1 MRNVFVPLISII
13 TTCVAYC
20 LPAKADDNILQ
31 TQQVGSWTNVVSFAI
46 NHNGNYII
54 MTMKDE
60 STGKD
65 FVYES
70 ALDGSNWSTPKKV
83 ESLNSIV
90 ENGAQ
95 IGGVSLSYDQ
105 KTLFFH
111 SDMPGGKGGF
121 DIYSCPKTADGWGT
135 PVNLEKI
142 NSDKDDTFPTVVP
155 GGERIYFLRH
165 QIQAD
170 ARQEKKELD
179 RMSIYYADKNAAGEF
194 KRPSITN
201 PALNRGWV
209 EDVVVAKNSK
219 SIIYSS
225 RTDKKEPSRL
235 LYSQIMVGEQVYIP
249 EIIVNANDSYDY
261 YQGQEADGKVYFLRS
276 NNKKRSRVGSIFSA
290 KVPSRF
296 NIKGT
301 VEEKGSVTVGKD
313 SRPVAAN
320 ITVYNPTT
328 MQVLGRYNSFHA
340 TGEYDMVNNDHS
352 QYMIDVRS
360 PGYSY
365 ASYMIDYPEDAKSK
379 LPSQIELFDTIAL
392 TISVYDAEIFR
403 PLDSKVIAVRAA
415 DKQIFRSIATE
426 DGHYTFRLPLGSNY
440 NIIATSKNFEE
451 NKFMFRLEGDIVFSH
466 FLRELPLSPLK
477 RKVNF
482 RIVNA
487 ETNEPILA
495 HIRLKNTSRDENIN
509 VPAAAAKLPAT
520 EIALR
525 EGDYYILTVDEAKGY
540 AFHSSMVDMIKFKE
554 SEITI
559 PLIPLKVGE
568 RINLKDINFETAS
581 AELLPES
588 YTELNRLLKLINE
601 NPTLRFEI
609 SAHTDDVGS
618 ASYNIR
624 LSNMRALSVTNYLL
638 ENGVNPNRL
647 VSKGYGMTQ
656 PKVPNTSDE
665 NRAINRRVDFMLLP
679 AEEL

>member
-1 MRNVFVPLISII
+1 
-13 TTCVAYC
+13 
-20 LPAKADDNILQ
+20 
-31 TQQVGSWTNVVSFAI
+31 
-46 NHNGNYII
+46 
-54 MTMKDE
+54 
-60 STGKD
+60 
-65 FVYES
+65 
-70 ALDGSNWSTPKKV
+70 
-83 ESLNSIV
+83 
-90 ENGAQ
+90 
-95 IGGVSLSYDQ
+95 
-105 KTLFFH
+105 
-111 SDMPGGKGGF
+111 
-121 DIYSCPKTADGWGT
+121 
-135 PVNLEKI
+135 
-142 NSDKDDTFPTVVP
+142 
-155 GGERIYFLRH
+155 
-165 QIQAD
+165 
-170 ARQEKKELD
+170 
-179 RMSIYYADKNAAGEF
+179 
-194 KRPSITN
+194 
-201 PALNRGWV
+201 
-209 EDVVVAKNSK
+209 
-219 SIIYSS
+219 
-225 RTDKKEPSRL
+225 
-235 LYSQIMVGEQVYIP
+235 
-249 EIIVNANDSYDY
+249 
-261 YQGQEADGKVYFLRS
+261 
-276 NNKKRSRVGSIFSA
+276 
-290 KVPSRF
+290 
-296 NIKGT
+296 
-301 VEEKGSVTVGKD
+301 
-313 SRPVAAN
+313 
-320 ITVYNPTT
+320 
-328 MQVLGRYNSFHA
+328 
-340 TGEYDMVNNDHS
+340 
-352 QYMIDVRS
+352 
-360 PGYSY
+360 
-365 ASYMIDYPEDAKSK
+365 
-379 LPSQIELFDTIAL
+379 
-392 TISVYDAEIFR
+392 
-403 PLDSKVIAVRAA
+403 
-415 DKQIFRSIATE
+415 
-426 DGHYTFRLPLGSNY
+426 
-440 NIIATSKNFEE
+440 
-451 NKFMFRLEGDIVFSH
+451 MFRLEGDIVFSH